1 MCGIIG
7 YVGPREAVG
16 VLLEGL
22 RRLEY
27 RGYDSAGV
35 ALYDG
40 SGIRTLKTEGNLDH
54 LEKALARFSARGN
67 IGIGHTRWATHGR
80 PSERNAHPHLDCK
93 EEIAVVHNGIIENF
107 RELKGGLL
115 ARGHIFRSETD
126 SEVLA
131 HLIEENLH
139 GDLFAAVQASLRQVK
154 GAFAL
159 VCFSA
164 QEPGIMVGAR
174 MESPLVLGVGEG
186 EMFLGSA
193 VPAFLKSTSRA
204 VFLENGDVVRVAQE
218 GYLIKTLEGEDV
230 QREEVELP
238 LDIDAAEKGGYPD
251 FMLKEILEQPVAWG
265 DTLRGA
271 RDAAGAL
278 VLPDFNIPEEE
289 LRGVRRVSFVACGT
303 AYHAGLIGRY
313 ILESWMR
320 LPAEIDIA
328 SEFRYREPKLG
339 PETLVVAISQSG
351 ETADTLAAVRG
362 ARAAGARVVCIVNTV
377 GSLMTRESD
386 GVIYT
391 HAGPEIGVAATK
403 TFLAQIAGVYLLGLY
418 LGQVCG
424 GLDGAF
430 VRKTLN
436 TLEAIPALL
445 EEVLHDTACIE
456 ECAKRYYQSED
467 FLFLGRNINYPVAME
482 GALKLKEISYVHAE
496 GYPAGEM
503 KHGPIALLHPGFPVL
518 VLAPRDRVYDKMLSN
533 LQEIKARGAPALA
546 VATRGDEEIA
556 EVADQ
561 VLYVPETEAAF
572 YPVVISPVLQLFA
585 YYIAKLRGCN
595 VDQPRN
601 LAKTVT
607 VE

>member
-1 MCGIIG
+1 VCGIVG
-7 YVGPREAVG
+7 YVGPGETVE
-16 VLLEGL
+16 VLMEGL

-35 ALYDG
+35 ALFDG
-40 SGIRTLKTEGNLDH
+40 SGICMLKAEGNLDH
-54 LEKALARFSARGN
+54 LERALTQFAARGAV
-67 IGIGHTRWATHGR
+67 GIGHTRWATHGQ

-107 RELKGGLL
+107 RELKGGLI
-115 ARGHIFRSETD
+115 ARGHVFRSETD

-131 HLIEENLH
+131 HLIEENLD
-139 GDLFAAVQASLRQVK
+139 GDLFAAVRQALNQVK

-159 VCFSA
+159 ACFSA
-164 QEPGIMVGAR
+164 REPGIMVGAR
-174 MESPLVLGVGEG
+174 MESPLVLGLGEG
-186 EMFLGSA
+186 EIFLGSA
-193 VPAFLKSTSRA
+193 VPAFLKSTRRA
-204 VFLENGDVVRVAQE
+204 VFLENGDVVRAAPE
-218 GYLIKTLEGEDV
+218 GYEIRTLTG
-230 QREEVELP
+230 EEVERPVTELP
-238 LDIDAAEKGGYPD
+238 FDIDAAEKGGYPD
-251 FMLKEILEQPVAWG
+251 FMLKEIFEQPTAWR

-271 RDAAGAL
+271 HDASGAL
-278 VLPDFNIPEEE
+278 VLPDLNIPAEE

-320 LPAEIDIA
+320 IPVEIDIA

-362 ARAAGARVVCIVNTV
+362 ARAAGARVICIVNTV

-403 TFLAQIAGVYLLGLY
+403 TFLAQIAGVYLLGLH

-424 GLDGAF
+424 GLDEAF
-430 VRKTLN
+430 VQRTLN

-445 EEVLHDTACIE
+445 EEVLADTACVE
-456 ECAKRYYQSED
+456 ECARRYCGSED

-518 VLAPRDRVYDKMLSN
+518 ALAPRDRVYDKMLSN
-533 LQEIKARGAPALA
+533 LQEIKARGAPVLA

-572 YPVVISPVLQLFA
+572 YPAVISPVLQLFA

>member
-7 YVGPREAVG
+7 YVGPGETVDI
-16 VLLEGL
+16 LMEGL

-35 ALYDG
+35 ALDNG
-40 SGIRTLKTEGNLDH
+40 SGISTLKAEGNLDH
-54 LEKALARFSARGN
+54 LEKAIAEFSARGN
-67 IGIGHTRWATHGR
+67 TGIGHTRWATHGA

-93 EEIAVVHNGIIENF
+93 NEVAVAHNGIIENF
-107 RELKGGLL
+107 RELKADLTS
-115 ARGHIFRSETD
+115 RGHVFRSDTD

-131 HLIEENLH
+131 HLIEDNLD
-139 GDLFAAVQASLRQVK
+139 GDLFAAVQAALRRVK

-159 VCFSA
+159 TCFSVR
-164 QEPGIMVGAR
+164 EPGVMVGAR
-174 MESPLVLGVGEG
+174 KESPLVLGLGDG

-193 VPAFLKSTSRA
+193 VPAFLKSTRRA
-204 VFLENGDVVRVAQE
+204 VFLENGDVVRVVRDGYNIVTLAGE
-218 GYLIKTLEGEDV
+218 GV

-238 LDIDAAEKGGYPD
+238 FDIDAAEKGGYPD
-251 FMLKEILEQPVAWG
+251 FMLKEIFEQPAAWR

-271 RDAAGAL
+271 RDTSGAL
-278 VLPDFNIPEEE
+278 ILPDLNIPEEE
-289 LRGVRRVSFVACGT
+289 LRRVRRVSFVACGT

-362 ARAAGARVVCIVNTV
+362 ARAAGARVICIVNTV

-418 LGQVCG
+418 LGQTCG
-424 GLDGAF
+424 GLDEAF
-430 VRKTLN
+430 VQRTLN
-436 TLEAIPALL
+436 TLEGIPALL
-445 EEVLHDTACIE
+445 EEVLSDTARVE
-456 ECAKRYYQSED
+456 ECAQRYCESED

-503 KHGPIALLHPGFPVL
+503 KHGPIALLHPGFPVMA
-518 VLAPRDRVYDKMLSN
+518 LAPRDLVYDKMLSN
-533 LQEIKARGAPALA
+533 LQEIKARQAPALA

-561 VLYVPETEAAF
+561 VLYVPETEPAF
-572 YPVVISPVLQLFA
+572 YPAVISPVLQLFA

>member
-1 MCGIIG
+1 
-7 YVGPREAVG
+7 
-16 VLLEGL
+16 
-22 RRLEY
+22 
-27 RGYDSAGV
+27 
-35 ALYDG
+35 
-40 SGIRTLKTEGNLDH
+40 
-54 LEKALARFSARGN
+54 
-67 IGIGHTRWATHGR
+67 
-80 PSERNAHPHLDCK
+80 
-93 EEIAVVHNGIIENF
+93 
-107 RELKGGLL
+107 
-115 ARGHIFRSETD
+115 
-126 SEVLA
+126 
-131 HLIEENLH
+131 
-139 GDLFAAVQASLRQVK
+139 
-154 GAFAL
+154 
-159 VCFSA
+159 
-164 QEPGIMVGAR
+164 
-174 MESPLVLGVGEG
+174 
-186 EMFLGSA
+186 
-193 VPAFLKSTSRA
+193 
-204 VFLENGDVVRVAQE
+204 
-218 GYLIKTLEGEDV
+218 
-230 QREEVELP
+230 
-238 LDIDAAEKGGYPD
+238 
-251 FMLKEILEQPVAWG
+251 MLKEIFEQPTAWR

-271 RDAAGAL
+271 HDASGAL
-278 VLPDFNIPEEE
+278 VLPDLNIPAEE

-320 LPAEIDIA
+320 IPVEIDIA

-362 ARAAGARVVCIVNTV
+362 ARAAGARVICIVNTV

-403 TFLAQIAGVYLLGLY
+403 TFLAQIAGVYLLGLH

-424 GLDGAF
+424 GLDEAF
-430 VRKTLN
+430 VKRTLN

-445 EEVLHDTACIE
+445 EEVLADTACVE
-456 ECAKRYYQSED
+456 ECARRYCGSED

-572 YPVVISPVLQLFA
+572 YPAVISPVLQLFA

>member
-1 MCGIIG
+1 M
-7 YVGPREAVG
+7 
-16 VLLEGL
+16 EGL

-35 ALYDG
+35 ALFDG
-40 SGIRTLKTEGNLDH
+40 SGICMLKAEGNLDH
-54 LEKALARFSARGN
+54 LERALTQFAARGAV
-67 IGIGHTRWATHGR
+67 GIGHTRWATHGQ

-107 RELKGGLL
+107 RELKGGLI
-115 ARGHIFRSETD
+115 ARGHVFRSETD

-131 HLIEENLH
+131 HLIEENLD
-139 GDLFAAVQASLRQVK
+139 GDLFAAVRQALNQVK

-159 VCFSA
+159 ACFSA
-164 QEPGIMVGAR
+164 REPGIMVGAR
-174 MESPLVLGVGEG
+174 MESPLVLGLGEG
-186 EMFLGSA
+186 EIFLGSA
-193 VPAFLKSTSRA
+193 VPAFLKSTRRA
-204 VFLENGDVVRVAQE
+204 VFLENGDVVRAAPE
-218 GYLIKTLEGEDV
+218 GYEIRTLTG
-230 QREEVELP
+230 EEVERPVTELP
-238 LDIDAAEKGGYPD
+238 FDIDAAEKGGYPD
-251 FMLKEILEQPVAWG
+251 FMLKEIFEQPTAWR

-271 RDAAGAL
+271 HDASGAL
-278 VLPDFNIPEEE
+278 VLPDLNIPAEE

-320 LPAEIDIA
+320 IPVEIDIA

-362 ARAAGARVVCIVNTV
+362 ARAAGARVICIVNTV

-403 TFLAQIAGVYLLGLY
+403 TFLAQIAGVYLLGLH

-424 GLDGAF
+424 GLDEAF
-430 VRKTLN
+430 VQRTLN

-445 EEVLHDTACIE
+445 EEVLADTACVE
-456 ECAKRYYQSED
+456 ECARRYCGSED

-518 VLAPRDRVYDKMLSN
+518 ALAPRDRVYDKMLSN
-533 LQEIKARGAPALA
+533 LQEIKARGAPVLA

-572 YPVVISPVLQLFA
+572 YPAVISPVLQLFA

>member
-7 YVGPREAVG
+7 YVGPG
-16 VLLEGL
+16 DTLNILMEGL

-35 ALYDG
+35 ALHDG
-40 SGIRTLKTEGNLDH
+40 AGIRTLKAEGNLDN
-54 LEKALARFSARGN
+54 LESALASFQRGGST
-67 IGIGHTRWATHGR
+67 GIGHTRWATHGA
-80 PSERNAHPHLDCK
+80 PSERNAHPHLDCR
-93 EEIAVVHNGIIENF
+93 EELAVVHNGIIENF
-107 RELKGGLL
+107 RELKSGLI
-115 ARGHIFRSETD
+115 ARGHVFRSDTD

-131 HLIEENLH
+131 HLIEENLD
-139 GDLFAAVQASLRQVK
+139 GDLFAAVQTALRQVK

-159 VCFSA
+159 ACFSTR
-164 QEPGIMVGAR
+164 EPGVMVGAR
-174 MESPLVLGVGEG
+174 MDSPLVLGLGRG

-193 VPAFLKSTSRA
+193 VPAFLKSTRRA
-204 VFLENGDVVRVAQE
+204 VFLENGDVVRVARDGYRIMTLDGTEVGRQE
-218 GYLIKTLEGEDV
+218 M
-230 QREEVELP
+230 ELP
-238 LDIDAAEKGGYPD
+238 FDIDAAEKGGYPD
-251 FMLKEILEQPVAWG
+251 FMLKEIFEQPVAWRN
-265 DTLRGA
+265 TLRGA
-271 RDAAGAL
+271 RDASGAL
-278 VLPDFNIPEEE
+278 FLPDLNIPAGE

-386 GVIYT
+386 GVLYT

-403 TFLAQIAGVYLLGLY
+403 TFLAQIAAVYLLGLY
-418 LGQVCG
+418 LGQACG
-424 GLDGAF
+424 GLDETF
-430 VRKTLN
+430 VRRTLD
-436 TLEAIPALL
+436 TLEGIPALL
-445 EEVLHDTACIE
+445 TEVLADTACVE
-456 ECAKRYYQSED
+456 ECAKRYCKSED

-518 VLAPRDRVYDKMLSN
+518 ALAPRDWVYDKMLSN

-546 VATRGDEEIA
+546 IATRGDEDIA

-561 VLYVPETEAAF
+561 VLYVPKTEAAF
-572 YPVVISPVLQLFA
+572 YPAVISPVLQLFA